1 MMYTMEGTVKIIN
14 ETQTWDSGFK
24 KREIVITTDDQY
36 PQDVKFEFIKDSV
49 ELLEDIKIGDET
61 TISFNIRGNEYND
74 KYYVNLTGNAIK
86 VNGKTKNVKVV
97 IPDHSN
103 DDDIPF

>member
-1 MMYTMEGTVKIIN
+1 MYTMEGAVKVIN

-36 PQDVKFEFIKDSV
+36 PQDVKFEFLKDSV
-49 ELLEDIKIGDET
+49 NLLDGVKIGDSAVV
-61 TISFNIRGNEYND
+61 SFTIRGNEYQG
-74 KYYVNLTGNAIK
+74 KYYVNLTANGIK
-86 VNGKTKNVKVV
+86 VNGETKKAEVV
-97 IPDHSN
+97 TQDSS